1 MLAWTSP
8 KIFRKAMQSKKLAKI
23 GAIGTVI
30 VALCCFTPVLVVL
43 LGVLGLSALVGYL
56 DLVLLPLLGVF
67 LAVTIYALVRRT
79 RI

>member
-1 MLAWTSP
+1 
-8 KIFRKAMQSKKLAKI
+8 MQSKKLAKI

>member
-1 MLAWTSP
+1 
-8 KIFRKAMQSKKLAKI
+8 MQSKKLAKI
-23 GAIGTVI
+23 GVIGTVI

-67 LAVTIYALVRRT
+67 LAVTIYALVRRK

>member
-1 MLAWTSP
+1 
-8 KIFRKAMQSKKLAKI
+8 MQRKKLAKI

-30 VALCCFTPVLVVL
+30 LALCCFTPVLVVL

-56 DLVLLPLLGVF
+56 DPVLLPLLGIF
-67 LAVTIYALVRRT
+67 LVVTIYALVRRE